1 MLSRFKHAALSVVG
15 ASANRPDREKLKAA
29 IAARDAAQRA
39 VVDSGDT
46 ERLQAVLDH
55 ADEAA
60 RMAADAAH
68 RATEA
73 RRAWVLNGCPWTGT
87 RELQALDDSAAQA
100 ARAAEAAGRDA
111 SAVRKS
117 GALAR
122 AASVVQDA
130 QADVR
135 GAEDKIS
142 AAISVIIAEEA
153 APLLQR
159 FERIA
164 EEYRAVRAEVMGV
177 RMTLAQP
184 WDLTTKDKMNPAWE
198 GERAIEAALTRATI
212 QSWAKERDTAHAAD
226 FVEGERGR
234 AAGMFEGLMA
244 PWRDRAAQLRADPDS
259 DA

>member
-1 MLSRFKHAALSVVG
+1 MLSRLKQVLSVVG
-15 ASANRPDREKLKAA
+15 ASANRPSRDKLKAA

-135 GAEDKIS
+135 EAEGKIT
-142 AAISVIIAEEA
+142 AAIAVIIAEEA

-159 FERIA
+159 FEHIA
-164 EEYRAVRAEVMGV
+164 DEYRAARAEVMAV
-177 RMTLAQP
+177 RAVLVQP
-184 WDLTTKDKMNPAWE
+184 WSLPHKDEMNPAWE
-198 GERAIEAALTRATI
+198 GERAIEVTLTRAAI
-212 QSWAKERDTAHAAD
+212 KSWDQERDAADAND

-234 AAGMFEGLMA
+234 DAAMLEQLSSR
-244 PWRDRAAQLRADPDS
+244 WRDRAAQLRNDPD
-259 DA
+259 A